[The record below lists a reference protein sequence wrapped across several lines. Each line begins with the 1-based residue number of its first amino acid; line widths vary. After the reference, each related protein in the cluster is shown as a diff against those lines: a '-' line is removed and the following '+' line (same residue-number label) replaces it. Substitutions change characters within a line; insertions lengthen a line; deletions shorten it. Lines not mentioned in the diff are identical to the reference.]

1 MGRMGFY
8 AIVQEIVYF
17 DKMHENF
24 QVIGRLNE
32 INCSV
37 SMNDVR
43 FPVWY
48 GAYGSVPAYRLIALD
63 LDDGH

>member
-1 MGRMGFY
+1 MGFY

-43 FPVWY
+43 VL
-48 GAYGSVPAYRLIALD
+48 V
-63 LDDGH
+63 